1 MHFIRFILLW
11 LLAVVASYSHATPKS
26 VLAATELAS
35 RVLPLDG
42 NRIVFEEIAAAE
54 GNHDCYTISTTRDSV
69 VIGGNNAGA
78 MAVGLNHY
86 LQRYCLATVSWYGL
100 GNLRLPEVLP
110 QVEGTVKG
118 TACVD
123 TRFFLNYCTYGY
135 TMPFW
140 GWDQWQKFID
150 WMAMSGVNMPLAIT
164 GQEAVWRNVW
174 RSLGMSDDEVRAYFT
189 GPAYLPWHRMANIDS
204 WNGPLPVEWLDGQI
218 ELQQKILERERSLG
232 MRPVLPAFAGHVPAR
247 LKDIY
252 PDADIQSLGKWAG
265 FDEQYSCH
273 FLNPGEPLFAEI
285 QKKFLDEQTR
295 LFGTDHIYGVDPFNE
310 VDPPSWE
317 PKYLKR
323 ISRDMY
329 KTLTA
334 VDKDAIWLQMA
345 WMFYHQRKDWTPER
359 IKALLT
365 GVPNGKMML
374 LDYHC
379 ENVELWKDTNRFHG
393 QPYIWCYLGNFGG
406 NTTLTGNV
414 VETGKR
420 LENTLVNGGKNLN
433 GIGSTLEGLDIV
445 QFPFEYVFDK
455 AWHHSDG
462 NDDASWISNLADR
475 HVGRESAPM
484 REAMQI
490 LFNEIYTQ
498 VPRTLAILPNLR
510 PEMDNNGKSRTSINY
525 NPERL
530 EYVWQLL
537 CQVDS
542 VDTDAFVIDLVSV
555 GRQVLG
561 NRFAVAKRQFDEAY
575 HNRDI
580 AALRKYATEMQML
593 LGDIDALCSTHP
605 YADVATW
612 IEDARNLAKT
622 DEIADYYERNARNLI
637 TTWGGRLNDYASRT
651 LSGLTSQYYAGRWQI
666 YIDAVM
672 DAVSNGQELDAAQL
686 ASRLKSF
693 EESWTAP
700 AQVPS
705 HRYYDPLTLSRSLI
719 ISR

>member
-1 MHFIRFILLW
+1 
-11 LLAVVASYSHATPKS
+11 
-26 VLAATELAS
+26 
-35 RVLPLDG
+35 
-42 NRIVFEEIAAAE
+42 
-54 GNHDCYTISTTRDSV
+54 
-69 VIGGNNAGA
+69 
-78 MAVGLNHY
+78 
-86 LQRYCLATVSWYGL
+86 
-100 GNLRLPEVLP
+100 
-110 QVEGTVKG
+110 
-118 TACVD
+118 
-123 TRFFLNYCTYGY
+123 
-135 TMPFW
+135 
-140 GWDQWQKFID
+140 
-150 WMAMSGVNMPLAIT
+150 
-164 GQEAVWRNVW
+164 
-174 RSLGMSDDEVRAYFT
+174 
-189 GPAYLPWHRMANIDS
+189 
-204 WNGPLPVEWLDGQI
+204 
-218 ELQQKILERERSLG
+218 
-232 MRPVLPAFAGHVPAR
+232 
-247 LKDIY
+247 
-252 PDADIQSLGKWAG
+252 
-265 FDEQYSCH
+265 
-273 FLNPGEPLFAEI
+273 
-285 QKKFLDEQTR
+285 
-295 LFGTDHIYGVDPFNE
+295 
-310 VDPPSWE
+310 
-317 PKYLKR
+317 
-323 ISRDMY
+323 MY

-345 WMFYHQRKDWTPER
+345 WMFYHQKKDWTPER

-414 VETGKR
+414 VESGKR
-420 LENTLVNGGKNLN
+420 LENTLVNGGKNLS

-462 NDDASWISNLADR
+462 NDYASWISNLADR

-575 HNRDI
+575 HKRDK
-580 AALRKYATEMQML
+580 AALRKHATEMQML
-593 LGDIDALCSTHP
+593 LGNIDALCSTHP

-612 IEDARNLAKT
+612 ISDARNLAKT
-622 DEIADYYERNARNLI
+622 DEVADYYERNARNLI

-693 EESWTAP
+693 EELWTSP

-705 HRYYDPLTLSRSLI
+705 PRYYDPLTLSRSLI